1 MRRASHPRGCLHSV
15 MRKNG
20 TAVWEHRWREPD
32 TDGTVRRRSV
42 VIGDIKQYPTE
53 SQAQRALDRL
63 RLTSGLCPDAGKSK
77 RPLDRPL
84 HSPLTSVSH
93 PRRNSKE
100 NCFG

>member
-1 MRRASHPRGCLHSV
+1 MRRASYQHRCLRGV
-15 MRKNG
+15 TRKNG
-20 TAVWEHRWREPD
+20 TAEWEYLWYELE

-42 VIGDIKQYPTE
+42 VIGDIKQYPTD
-53 SQAQRALDRL
+53 SQARWALERL
-63 RLTSGLCPDAGKSK
+63 RLTSGPGPDAGKSK

-84 HSPLTSVSH
+84 HSPVISLSH